1 MLFKPN
7 SGKYAAGCD
16 LGSRYLQI
24 SYCSLE
30 DGRVETVSAVA
41 GEEVYN
47 IPTVLCKKNGA
58 NQWTYGREAVKAAA
72 AGQGILVENLLEL
85 ALDGETV
92 QVEGNPYDPVAL
104 LTLFLKRSLGLLSMT
119 APLER
124 ISAILFTCEKMD
136 QRLLTVLG
144 QAVTGLRMK
153 NCRFCFQS
161 YEESFYYY
169 MMNQPQELWA
179 FQTLL
184 CEYKEDSIRAKRMI
198 TNKNTEPVSVFME
211 TQDYPFLRMDLM
223 PGTDAL
229 RRERMERMDRELLD
243 IARQECQGNLIS
255 SVYLIGD
262 GYSEEWMKESL
273 KYLCRGRRVFQGT
286 NLYSK
291 GACYGMLERLSPGE
305 IGAGYVFLGD
315 DKLKSNVGMRVLRRG
330 EDSYYALLDAGVNWF
345 DAGSTGEFYLRG
357 ENVLELVITPLDGG
371 EPRLEQML
379 LEGLEAE
386 NTRIRMELVMEDERR
401 MKAEVTDLGFGEFR
415 PGSGRVWELEV
426 QL

>member
-1 MLFKPN
+1 
-7 SGKYAAGCD
+7 
-16 LGSRYLQI
+16 
-24 SYCSLE
+24 
-30 DGRVETVSAVA
+30 
-41 GEEVYN
+41 
-47 IPTVLCKKNGA
+47 
-58 NQWTYGREAVKAAA
+58 
-72 AGQGILVENLLEL
+72 
-85 ALDGETV
+85 
-92 QVEGNPYDPVAL
+92 
-104 LTLFLKRSLGLLSMT
+104 
-119 APLER
+119 
-124 ISAILFTCEKMD
+124 
-136 QRLLTVLG
+136 
-144 QAVTGLRMK
+144 
-153 NCRFCFQS
+153 
-161 YEESFYYY
+161 

-345 DAGSTGEFYLRG
+345 DTGSTGEFYLRG